1 MAKHVIENVHVH
13 SLNMLNFVCIV
24 GFDFEK
30 ALENAKLAILELLV
44 LQISFFP
51 FQPWCREDREISVK
65 KILVHHGPSSFFS

>member
-44 LQISFFP
+44 L
-51 FQPWCREDREISVK
+51 
-65 KILVHHGPSSFFS
+65 